1 MRREAKNDNSE
12 DPSPKSN
19 NIGSFVQNW
28 FQELDAF
35 IDDATSRRLGS
46 GSAFYGKRKS
56 NFYGTS
62 DKNRKNDPQQPDPLE
77 DYQGPSQS
85 GYFTWMTDESS
96 GEMKPVTRRKQTII
110 ERNPN
115 YWDRVFGSKDPE

>member
-1 MRREAKNDNSE
+1 MKIIIIITNE
-12 DPSPKSN
+12 DFPPPPQRKMS
-19 NIGSFVQNW
+19 IGSFVQNW
-28 FQELDAF
+28 FDELDAF

-56 NFYGTS
+56 NFYGTF
-62 DKNRKNDPQQPDPLE
+62 DKNRKVNPQQPDPLE

-96 GEMKPVTRRKQTII
+96 GEMKPVTRRKQT
-110 ERNPN
+110 NH
-115 YWDRVFGSKDPE
+115 